1 MGYTPFKMK
10 YKNLKEVVKQLN
22 SAVVA
27 HGRQAKIVEDHI
39 EKMEEKSPLE
49 KKVSWEWDGKTHYGD
64 YIREDS
70 KYVYARTVNGKIKKK
85 PKK

>member
-1 MGYTPFKMK
+1 MAFKMK
-10 YKNLKEVVKQLN
+10 YKNLKEVVEQLD

-27 HGRQAKIVEDHI
+27 HGKQAKTIKKHI
-39 EKMEEKSPLE
+39 DEMEKKSPLE

>member
-1 MGYTPFKMK
+1 MVFKMK
-10 YKNLKEVVKQLN
+10 YKNLEEIVEQLH
-22 SAVVA
+22 SASKM
-27 HGRQAKIVEDHI
+27 HKGQAKKLEKHI
-39 EKMEEKSPLE
+39 DDMDSKKSPIE

>member
-10 YKNLKEVVKQLN
+10 YKNLEEVVEQLQG
-22 SAVVA
+22 AVKA
-27 HGRQAKIVEDHI
+27 HGKQAKVIEEHI
-39 EKMEEKSPLE
+39 DEMKSPLE

>member
-1 MGYTPFKMK
+1 MAFKMK
-10 YKNLKEVVKQLN
+10 YKNLKEVVEQLD

-27 HGRQAKIVEDHI
+27 HGKQAKTIKKHI
-39 EKMEEKSPLE
+39 DEMEKKSPLE

-70 KYVYARTVNGKIKKK
+70 EYVYARTVNGKIKKK